1 MRVCC
6 NGFEPSACGPHLL
19 LLSTLVSPPHHWMCY
34 SNIGLPPTC
43 QSVLHKIRKDGLIP
57 MLSSSQQEVT
67 LLLQGRPAEGRGT
80 APHAFHATDGTP
92 NTGKGPGRKP
102 LWGTHSRQWTSSNQ
116 VEASQP
122 GSPDKG
128 RSQGTAHQLQII
140 RSDLHFHI
148 SSMYYHLFFSLEFCL
163 GSYLIDVQKSKFN
176 LL

>member
-19 LLSTLVSPPHHWMCY
+19 LLSTLVSLPHHWMCY
-34 SNIGLPPTC
+34 SNIGLFPPPVS
-43 QSVLHKIRKDGLIP
+43 QSFIKIRKDLLIP

-80 APHAFHATDGTP
+80 APHAFHATDVTP

-102 LWGTHSRQWTSSNQ
+102 LWGMHSRQWTSSNQ
-116 VEASQP
+116 VEVSQP

-128 RSQGTAHQLQII
+128 RSRIML
-140 RSDLHFHI
+140 SP
-148 SSMYYHLFFSLEFCL
+148 
-163 GSYLIDVQKSKFN
+163 
-176 LL
+176 